1 MAAAAAE
8 VAAAVNNA
16 LDDRKTAKLPYYYH
30 GKKDTFTARQLID
43 KVEEIA
49 SVNATWNDQKKI
61 VEVKQCLQDTAK
73 TRWEGFLR
81 IYGEEADQQDQ
92 DINTWAVFKKEF
104 LRQFDPT
111 GTAKALSLPITD
123 LKQKPSEDVSLFF
136 ARVDTHFRRLE
147 ESHPMDEV
155 NLTDAFCADIGY
167 AGFTVA
173 QRAKLQKRMT
183 RIMSSV
189 YRRLE
194 GLLYTAGLSSD
205 EIRAKI
211 QEAGK
216 ADRIMAAFQLAQDQ
230 EMILEKK
237 KTVTSMALVDAI
249 AEPSPAPEE
258 DLSEVPSVDA
268 LLNYDPED
276 EAELEWLNAMRFK
289 RKMPPKTKFFKSK
302 SGSGSGPNKKDVV
315 CRYKPC
321 GKKGH
326 MQADCF
332 LRKKHGAPCVDEQ
345 GKPWK
350 NQPKVNTS
358 QNTAS
363 LNEFR
368 TM

>member
-1 MAAAAAE
+1 MAAAPAE

-16 LDDRKTAKLPYYYH
+16 LDDRKSAKLPYYYH

-61 VEVKQCLQDTAK
+61 VEIKQCLQDAAK

-81 IYGEEADQQDQ
+81 IYGEEEDQKNQ
-92 DINTWAVFKKEF
+92 DINTWVVFKKEF

-123 LKQKPSEDVSLFF
+123 LKQKASEDVSQFF
-136 ARVDTHFRRLE
+136 GRVDTHFRRLE

-155 NLTDAFCADIGY
+155 TLTDEFCTEIGF
-167 AGFTVA
+167 AGTPA
-173 QRAKLQKRMT
+173 QRAILQKRMT
-183 RIMSSV
+183 RIMSCV

-194 GLLYTAGLSSD
+194 GLLYTAGLAAD

-237 KTVTSMALVDAI
+237 KLNPMAAVDAI
-249 AEPSPAPEE
+249 QVPEPVVKEV
-258 DLSEVPSVDA
+258 DLTGVPSVDVLMTFEA
-268 LLNYDPED
+268 ED
-276 EAELEWLNAMRFK
+276 EAEFEWLNAMRAK
-289 RKMPPKTKFFKSK
+289 RQMPPKKTFYKAK
-302 SGSGSGPNKKDVV
+302 SGNGSGNKKDMV

-326 MQADCF
+326 LQADCF
-332 LRKKHGAPCVDEQ
+332 LRKKHGAPCVDQ
-345 GKPWK
+345 DGKPWK
-350 NQPKVNTS
+350 NQPKVNAF

-363 LNEFR
+363 LNDYR
-368 TM
+368 IM